1 MRWQSGARWPERA
14 ENTNQAIA
22 GSFRG
27 ISLAITT
34 TAIVGRGTRSR
45 PSTREALSANAAP
58 VIHQDWLSEVRAS
71 VDSDLAAVFE
81 AERARAMALSG
92 DASLVEALEA
102 LTMRGGKRLRPAVLV
117 AAHRAVDPAGSL
129 EALLPAC
136 SALELLQSYL
146 LAHDDWMDGDDTR
159 RGGPSVHAALR
170 AKVGDAH
177 LGDSLAIL
185 AGDLGNAFALRQL
198 MRTAAPR
205 ERVIAALEA
214 FVDLSA
220 EVVLGQQLDLQGS
233 PDVSRMQRLKT
244 GSYTVMGPLRLGAL
258 LGGATP
264 GSAAMRALEAF
275 AAPIGEAFQ
284 MADDLLGTFGDPRET
299 GKSAGNDLR
308 AGKRTALV
316 RACEQRLSEA
326 DCVPLTKVLGVASAS
341 DVDIAAARELL
352 VTSGAKRV
360 VEESIAALTAEAIT
374 ALSSDAIS
382 DLGRAQLTELAE
394 RLTRRRA

>member
-1 MRWQSGARWPERA
+1 MLVITSAITRRDSMRWQSGARWPERA

-185 AGDLGNAFALRQL
+185 AGDLGNAFALRRRNQRPQL
-198 MRTAAPR
+198 CGPTQR
-205 ERVIAALEA
+205 IANGKTFGGLFGDGNG
-214 FVDLSA
+214 FV
-220 EVVLGQQLDLQGS
+220 
-233 PDVSRMQRLKT
+233 VSRTRNQHSGQR
-244 GSYTVMGPLRLGAL
+244 
-258 LGGATP
+258 
-264 GSAAMRALEAF
+264 
-275 AAPIGEAFQ
+275 
-284 MADDLLGTFGDPRET
+284 
-299 GKSAGNDLR
+299 
-308 AGKRTALV
+308 
-316 RACEQRLSEA
+316 
-326 DCVPLTKVLGVASAS
+326 
-341 DVDIAAARELL
+341 
-352 VTSGAKRV
+352 
-360 VEESIAALTAEAIT
+360 
-374 ALSSDAIS
+374 
-382 DLGRAQLTELAE
+382 
-394 RLTRRRA
+394 